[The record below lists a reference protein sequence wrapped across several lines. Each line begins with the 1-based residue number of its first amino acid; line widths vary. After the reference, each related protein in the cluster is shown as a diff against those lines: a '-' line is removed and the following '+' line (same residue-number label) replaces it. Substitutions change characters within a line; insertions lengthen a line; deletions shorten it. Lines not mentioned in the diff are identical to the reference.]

1 MSPAAVPRRV
11 FSFRSAAMRRS
22 RLKPNGTRPKRP
34 SERLR
39 LAASLLPELG
49 ADPPDEPSE
58 EALAA
63 AAAILARL
71 DALT

>member
-1 MSPAAVPRRV
+1 
-11 FSFRSAAMRRS
+11 MRRRRS
-22 RLKPNGTRPKRP
+22 KPNGTRPKRP

-49 ADPPDEPSE
+49 AEPPDVPSE
-58 EALAA
+58 EELVA